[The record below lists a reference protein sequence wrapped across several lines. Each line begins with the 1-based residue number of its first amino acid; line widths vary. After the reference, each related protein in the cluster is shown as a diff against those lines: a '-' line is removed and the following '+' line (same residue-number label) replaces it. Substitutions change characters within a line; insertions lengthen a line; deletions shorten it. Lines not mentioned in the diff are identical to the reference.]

1 MLCMW
6 CVSALEICCASSQVR
21 TLNDC
26 NATLLEN
33 VYSYVVFVGNGWLP
47 LVPSHLPNLEK
58 LCLVGCPNV
67 REVYVEVL
75 MASLPELKII
85 R

>member
-6 CVSALEICCASSQVR
+6 CVSALDICCASSQIK

-26 NATLLEN
+26 DATVLEN
-33 VYSYVVFVGNGWLP
+33 VYSYLVFVGNGWLP
-47 LVPSHLPNLEK
+47 LVPSHLPHLEE
-58 LCLVGCPNV
+58 LCLAGCHNV
-67 REVYVEVL
+67 RDVYVEVL